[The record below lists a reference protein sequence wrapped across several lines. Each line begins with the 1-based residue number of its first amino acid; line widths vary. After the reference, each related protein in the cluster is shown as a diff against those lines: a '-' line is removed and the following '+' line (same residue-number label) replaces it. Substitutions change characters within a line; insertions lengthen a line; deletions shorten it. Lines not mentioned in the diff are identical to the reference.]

1 MYFIAGKI
9 PPKMVLEGILF
20 GQSKLREQTPDE
32 KRMDE
37 LVEQLSTLSNKDEWW
52 FWKRIGGKESLN
64 SLPIKLKKQQ
74 MRMYLNSFKEI
85 FDNEWWSSTC
95 KRQRQRKK
103 SVDDPLPAFGGQFP
117 VLRILRL
124 GECIHHLRKN
134 DKLPDDLIERLK
146 NEKSF
151 WSAATELEIA
161 SCFIQVG
168 FDLDP
173 YPSIPSGSKPEGKVT
188 IDGTD
193 TDIYYEVTEQHW
205 SGLEVEAQ
213 KYESRVIDWLSKKC
227 DPLNGSLIFKSEQNN
242 TDEKIEELLNLLEKH
257 YKSRSFDPLPFKF
270 KNDDFEIYLEKA
282 DINGG
287 WISIHG
293 LEPATERIVRNWVNR
308 LLEKAKQLPSGESCV
323 IIGSPLFLWEPDEV
337 KYVYNEVQKK
347 WKGGL
352 HSRISGIILCAKH
365 VENSGLIKHVPFTI
379 INSNVKIDNRERIEK
394 MAQALFRFPD
404 WL

>member
-1 MYFIAGKI
+1 
-9 PPKMVLEGILF
+9 MVLEGTLF
-20 GQSKLREQTPDE
+20 GQFKLRGQTPEE

-37 LVEQLSTLSNKDEWW
+37 LIEQLSTLSNEDEWW
-52 FWKRIGGKESLN
+52 LWKRIGGKESLN
-64 SLPIKLKKQQ
+64 RLPIKLEKQQ
-74 MRMYLNSFKEI
+74 MEMYLNSFKEI

-95 KRQRQRKK
+95 KKQREK
-103 SVDDPLPAFGGQFP
+103 SVDDPLSAFGGQSP
-117 VLRILRL
+117 IIRILRL
-124 GECIHHLRKN
+124 GECTYHLRKN
-134 DKLPDDLIERLK
+134 DKLPSDLIERLK
-146 NEKSF
+146 NKKSF
-151 WSAATELEIA
+151 WSAATESEIV

-168 FDLDP
+168 FDLDL
-173 YPSIPSGSKPEGKVT
+173 YPLIPSGSEPDGKVT
-188 IDGTD
+188 IDG

-205 SGLEVEAQ
+205 SGLEVEAR

-227 DPLNGSLIFKSEQNN
+227 DPLNGSLIFKSGQNN
-242 TDEKIEELLNLLEKH
+242 TDRKIEELLNLLKEH

-287 WISIHG
+287 WIGISG
-293 LEPATERIVRNWVNR
+293 LEPTTERIVRNWVNR
-308 LLEKAKQLPSGESCV
+308 LLEKAKQLPSGECGV
-323 IIGSPLFLWEPDEV
+323 IIGSPLFLWEPGEV
-337 KYVYNEVQKK
+337 KYVHNEVQKK

-365 VENSGLIKHVPFTI
+365 IENSGFIKHVPFTI
-379 INSNVKIDNRERIEK
+379 INSNVEIDNRERIEK